1 VILNRRAA
9 VDRLLLITG
18 LTVAACLTM
27 WKAGETAQAEE
38 AWTPQQRAQAAAV
51 SISASIID
59 PALPDAPFLQ
69 WLQNT
74 VGDGGEVRM
83 GGYNWCEGDG
93 WTSVPPASPDLSW
106 SVCARVMASYRD
118 GRTVSIALAA
128 SVVAD
133 VNRPGE
139 WRPATARL
147 DSAYVIDARP
157 GPHGFDSLDVA
168 SLHELPAAL
177 KIPVS
182 RWPHAELRVMD
193 DLRLEPASFKP
204 GDLVTAI
211 VTVRNIGAAP
221 ARIRLHIGGLPE
233 CSDLGLIV
241 AAPVE
246 GTIPPGQAVTLRS
259 EVKAPDLPRWWL
271 DATAELLPVAQM
283 IRKYEVTGE
292 WKNTMKPIGP
302 GPFKKCIA
310 G

>member
-9 VDRLLLITG
+9 GDRLLLITG

-38 AWTPQQRAQAAAV
+38 ARVRSQRANAAAV
-51 SISASIID
+51 SMSASRID

-69 WLQNT
+69 WLQNA
-74 VGDGGEVRM
+74 VGEGADIRM
-83 GGYNWCEGDG
+83 WGDSACEGDG
-93 WTSVPPASPDLSW
+93 WTSAPSGNPTLPW
-106 SVCARVMASYRD
+106 NVCARVTAILRD
-118 GRTVSIALAA
+118 GRNVSIALAA
-128 SVVAD
+128 SVVPD

-147 DSAYVIDARP
+147 ASVYVIDARP

-177 KIPVS
+177 EIPVS

-204 GDLVTAI
+204 GD
-211 VTVRNIGAAP
+211 R

-233 CSDLGLIV
+233 CSDLGLVV
-241 AAPVE
+241 AAPME
-246 GTIPPGQAVTLRS
+246 STIPAGQAVTLRS
-259 EVKAPDLPRWWL
+259 EIKAPDLPRWWL
-271 DATAELLPVAQM
+271 QATTELLPVAQM
-283 IRKYEVTGE
+283 IRKYELTRE
-292 WKNTMKPIGP
+292 WKGTSKQIGP

>member
-9 VDRLLLITG
+9 GDRLLLITG
-18 LTVAACLTM
+18 LTVAACLTIC
-27 WKAGETAQAEE
+27 KSGETAQAEE
-38 AWTPQQRAQAAAV
+38 AWVRSQRANAAAV
-51 SISASIID
+51 SISASRID

-69 WLQNT
+69 WLQNAA
-74 VGDGGEVRM
+74 GEGADVRM
-83 GGYNWCEGDG
+83 WGDSSCEGDG
-93 WTSVPPASPDLSW
+93 WTSAPPANPALPW
-106 SVCARVMASYRD
+106 NVCARVTAILRD
-118 GRTVSIALAA
+118 GRNVSIALAA
-128 SVVAD
+128 SVVQD

-147 DSAYVIDARP
+147 ASAYVIDARP

-177 KIPVS
+177 EIPVS

-204 GDLVTAI
+204 GDMVTAV
-211 VTVRNIGAAP
+211 VTVQNIGAAP

-233 CSDLGLIV
+233 CSDLGFVV
-241 AAPVE
+241 AAPME
-246 GTIPPGQAVTLRS
+246 STIPAGQAVTLRS
-259 EVKAPDLPRWWL
+259 EIKVPDLPRWWL
-271 DATAELLPVAQM
+271 DATTELLPVAQM
-283 IRKYEVTGE
+283 IRKYELTRE
-292 WKNTMKPIGP
+292 WKGAFKPIGP